1 MNLGQRLAALRNY
14 KRLTQEQVAEAI
26 GVKRARYNAW
36 ENGIS
41 NPDHTKLAALARFHG
56 VTVDFL
62 LGLPHPEGVLM
73 LSDDMYADGYT
84 DESFFEDL
92 QKELERKLK
101 PKTVL
106 TSKEERD
113 IVKDLERIMADL
125 ESNQALAFH
134 GEPIDEEEMELLRS
148 SLEQSLRLAKMMA
161 KKKFTPKKHRK

>member
-1 MNLGQRLAALRNY
+1 
-14 KRLTQEQVAEAI
+14 
-26 GVKRARYNAW
+26 
-36 ENGIS
+36 
-41 NPDHTKLAALARFHG
+41 
-56 VTVDFL
+56 
-62 LGLPHPEGVLM
+62 M